1 MSRWFHG
8 MRVVLRSLVRP
19 RREEDELDEE
29 FQYHLDRMID
39 AGIEAGLTPEAAR
52 RAARRAMGPVDKSKE
67 ECRDLRATRII
78 RDLAADLRYAGRGLR
93 RNPAFSVLSILTL
106 GLGIG
111 ANAAIFSAVNSLL
124 LRDPPF
130 KEPDRLVRVTS
141 ARGDA
146 DGGALAVAELD
157 DLLALPV
164 IEDAAMY
171 TDQGMYNASGF
182 GTPEEL
188 QATVTTHN
196 LFRVLG
202 VEPFVGSTFPAS
214 FDRTRSFGLVISHG
228 LWVRKFGEDPNIV
241 GRSMT
246 LDGASGYTIYGVM
259 PPAFNFPS
267 HSDLFRSAGI
277 APDPQSYRR
286 RDVRERYV
294 LARLAP
300 GVGLERA
307 RETIDDLARR
317 LEREFPAT
325 NAGLGFRVTPLR
337 EMYSG
342 QVRPYVLL
350 LFGAVALV
358 LTVACANVAN
368 LLLSRAISRDR
379 EMAVRTALGAGRW
392 RVIRAFLGESIVLA
406 LGGAVVG
413 AVLALAGV
421 RVLTRLVPVQ
431 LPPWMQIEVDV
442 PVAAFLLSVAVLTA
456 LVTGLVPAVR
466 TASLQ
471 PYAALK
477 EGTRG
482 SSEGVQHQLLR
493 TLLVVGEVAL
503 AMVLVAGAS
512 LMLQSVWRLTLVDR
526 GFDTA
531 DTLTFRV
538 ELGWAAYDSV
548 EKERVF
554 HDRVVSRL
562 RELPGVTAV
571 TFDNN
576 LPMGGTPRA
585 LAAIRVAGQ
594 GPDEEAGNPYV
605 NLHAVGPDYFE
616 VMGIAIRRG
625 RAFDERDQFDTLPA
639 AVVSQRLADRLWPGR
654 DPIGQR
660 LQLESTGRPDVWW
673 TVIGVSAPVLHHEL
687 DRDPGFDLY
696 RAQVQVGTRGP
707 YYVIRT
713 RGNPMVIA
721 GAATA
726 IVGETDPNQSF
737 LDVQTYDRRVANRI
751 WQRRLAGALFGSF
764 AALALVLAAVGLYGV
779 LSYIVSQQT
788 RDIGVRLALGAT
800 SDGIVREIL
809 ARGLRPAIVGVAVG
823 LGLVV
828 VFGRLIAG
836 MLYEVSPVDPVT
848 LVLAPTFLLAVA
860 ALACYV
866 PARRATRVDPIVA
879 LRTE

>member
-1 MSRWFHG
+1 MRWVG
-8 MRVVLRSLVRP
+8 AARSLLR
-19 RREEDELDEE
+19 RLLFREEAEQRMDEE
-29 FQYHLDRMID
+29 FRFHLDMETERLVRETGVD
-39 AGIEAGLTPEAAR
+39 PREAR
-52 RAARRAMGPVDKSKE
+52 RRARAKFGSVEAHKDAV
-67 ECRDLRATRII
+67 RDGWAWLSGLQFGRDVRDSI
-78 RDLAADLRYAGRGLR
+78 RSLAKR
-93 RNPAFSVLSILTL
+93 PAFAAVAILSLA
-106 GLGIG
+106 LGIG
-111 ANAAIFSAVNSLL
+111 ANAAVFSAINSLL

-130 KEPDRLVRVTS
+130 REPDRLVRVTS
-141 ARGDA
+141 VRGDA
-146 DGGALAVAELD
+146 DGGALAVPELD

-188 QATVTTHN
+188 QATITTHN
-196 LFRVLG
+196 LFRLLG
-202 VEPFVGSTFPAS
+202 IEPLVGSTFPAS

-228 LWVRKFGEDPNIV
+228 LWVRKFNRDPNIV

-246 LDGASGYTIYGVM
+246 LDGAPGYTIHGVM

-307 RETIDDLARR
+307 RDAIDDLAHR

-342 QVRPYVLL
+342 QIRPYVLL

-358 LTVACANVAN
+358 LAVACANVAN
-368 LLLSRAISRDR
+368 LLLSRAIARDR
-379 EMAVRTALGAGRW
+379 EMAVRAALGAGRW

-406 LGGAVVG
+406 LGGAAVG

-431 LPPWMQIEVDV
+431 LPPWMQIDVDV
-442 PVAAFLLSVAVLTA
+442 HVAAFLMSVAVLTA
-456 LVTGLVPAVR
+456 LVTGLMPAVR
-466 TASLQ
+466 IASQQ

-482 SSEGVQHQLLR
+482 SSEGVQHRLPR

-503 AMVLVAGAS
+503 AVVLVAGAS
-512 LMLQSVWRLTLVDR
+512 LMLQSVWRLTSVDR

-531 DTLTFRV
+531 NTLTFRV
-538 ELGWAAYDSV
+538 ELGWAAYDTF
-548 EKERVF
+548 EKERAF
-554 HDRVVSRL
+554 HDRVVSRF

-571 TFDNN
+571 TFDDN
-576 LPMGGTPRA
+576 LPMGGAPRA
-585 LAAIRVAGQ
+585 PVAIRVTGQ
-594 GPDEEAGNPYV
+594 GPDDEVRNPYV
-605 NLHAVGPDYFE
+605 NHHSVGPDYFE
-616 VMGIAIRRG
+616 VMDIAIRRG
-625 RAFDERDQFDTLPA
+625 RAFDDRDRFDTLPT
-639 AVVSQRLADRLWPGR
+639 AVVSQRLADRLWPGG

-660 LQLESTGRPDVWW
+660 LQLESTGRPHVWW
-673 TVIGVSAPVLHHEL
+673 TVVGVSAPVLHHEL
-687 DRDPGFDLY
+687 DGEPGFELY
-696 RAQVQVGTRGP
+696 RAQAQVGTRGP

-713 RGNPMVIA
+713 RGDPMIIA
-721 GAATA
+721 RAATA

-737 LDVQTYDRRVANRI
+737 LDVQTYDRRVENRI

-779 LSYIVSQQT
+779 LSYIVSHQT
-788 RDIGVRLALGAT
+788 RDIGVRRALGAT

-809 ARGLRPAIVGVAVG
+809 ARGLRPAIAGIV
-823 LGLVV
+823 LGLVLV
-828 VFGRLIAG
+828 VAFGRLIAG
-836 MLYEVSPVDPVT
+836 MLYAVSPVDPLT
-848 LVLAPTFLLAVA
+848 LVLAPTLLLAIA